1 MTVDETRIRSV
12 LDRFAAR
19 ADVGAVSFALA
30 TPSTGWSMLYESES
44 PARPYFVG
52 SITKLYTA
60 AIIMQLRQEGVLGL
74 DDPITTFLDADL
86 VSGIHVYR
94 ETDYSEQ
101 ITVRQL
107 LSHRSG
113 LANYLMQPRD
123 DGGSVFGDALERD
136 RGWTFDQALSVTR
149 TMRPAF
155 PPGMSRRAHFSHAN
169 YAILGRIIEQVSG
182 APWEAA
188 VTERIIG
195 PLGLTGTWSFSIG
208 DVDRYDGVSPVLH
221 GHRAVRLPLTMASVR
236 AQGGIVSTAED
247 GIVFLRALLDGSL
260 FDRQFVREMMG
271 EWRRLTFPS
280 HAGVGIMRSR
290 ISPLASRGGPRE
302 FVGHPSSTGA
312 VLYFAPAAG
321 LFLSGT
327 INQMQNAEVARR
339 LLAQLAVASKGVL
352 RA

>member
-44 PARPYFVG
+44 PARPYFIG

-74 DDPITTFLDADL
+74 DDPITTFLDPDL
-86 VSGIHVYR
+86 VSAIHVYR

-101 ITVRQL
+101 ITVRHL
-107 LSHRSG
+107 LSHTSG
-113 LANYLMQPRD
+113 LPNYLMQPRD

-136 RGWTFDQALSVTR
+136 RGWTFDQALGVTR

-155 PPGMSRRAHFSHAN
+155 PPGTSRRAYFSHTN
-169 YAILGRIIEQVSG
+169 YAILGRIIEQATSV
-182 APWEAA
+182 PWEAA
-188 VTERIIG
+188 VAERIIG
-195 PLGLTGTWSFSIG
+195 PLGLAGTWSFSVG

-221 GHRAVRLPLTMASVR
+221 GRRTVRLPLTMASVR

-260 FDRQFVREMMG
+260 FDRQLVGEMTG
-271 EWRRLTFPS
+271 DWRRLTFPS

-290 ISPLASRGGPRE
+290 ISALASQGGPRE

-321 LFLSGT
+321 LFISGT
-327 INQMQNAEVARR
+327 INQMQNADVARR
-339 LLAQLAVASKGVL
+339 LLAQLAVAAKGVV
-352 RA
+352 RG